1 MDAVVIIVAVH
12 VPYIFIRVC
21 LVCVTCVVVSV
32 VDSRSS
38 ISGCRDMCTPSHN
51 NDTDSSKRLSS

>member
-1 MDAVVIIVAVH
+1 MDAVVIVVAVH
-12 VPYIFIRVC
+12 VVYIVVRIC
-21 LVCVTCVVVSV
+21 LVCVVCVVVYV

-51 NDTDSSKRLSS
+51 NDTDSSKR